1 MADFSVPHSPLVRG
15 RRWRIIV
22 RVQERRTHWLPILL
36 VMVAAAVT
44 RTPELMP
51 PNFSAMIALAFCA
64 GAFFPGRLGWGLPLL
79 TLLVTDFLLN
89 RFVYGVP
96 MFSAGT
102 LAFMAGNYGVYL
114 LVIAL
119 GRKVSHRASFLGLL
133 GGGILGAILFYL
145 LTNTMAWLLNPAYV
159 KSLAGWLQSLTTG
172 VPGYP
177 PTWTFF
183 LNTLA
188 STGLFTGLF
197 SAVMKL
203 SEAAEG
209 RREKEAAEEKESEE
223 EAEPVAEAE
232 PEESRG

>member
-1 MADFSVPHSPLVRG
+1 MYSCLVR
-15 RRWRIIV
+15 RCQPRIIAG
-22 RVQERRTHWLPILL
+22 VQERRTHWLPILL

-79 TLLVTDFLLN
+79 TLLVTDVLLN
-89 RFVYGVP
+89 RFVYGVSL
-96 MFSAGT
+96 FSPGT
-102 LAFMAGNYGVYL
+102 LAFLAGNYAVYL

-133 GGGILGAILFYL
+133 GGGLLGAIAFYF
-145 LTNTMAWLLNPAYV
+145 LTNTISWLLNPAYV
-159 KSLAGWLQSLTTG
+159 KTLAGWLQSLTTG

-197 SAVMKL
+197 SAVMKF
-203 SEAAEG
+203 SAAAEAA
-209 RREKEAAEEKESEE
+209 REKEAEESEREE
-223 EAEPVAEAE
+223 EAEPVAEPE
-232 PEESRG
+232 PEEGRG